1 MTCPQVGMM
10 GCSIRA
16 GTMVPFN
23 THANGMTL
31 PEELFQAARIDG
43 AHEPQRWWLNALPL
57 SRPVLATLAI
67 FTFVAHCNDF
77 LWPLLALN
85 KPRIYTMPVR
95 VPFIMHQF
103 KAAGPSYG
111 ISMSAAI
118 LMSVLPII
126 AFLLMQRQ
134 MIQRTAIGSLKG

>member
-43 AHEPQRWWLNALPL
+43 AHELQRWWLIALPL

-85 KPRIYTMPVR
+85 KPRIYTMPVG
-95 VPFIMHQF
+95 VPFIMHQI

-118 LMSVLPII
+118 LVSILPIV